1 MVSYSFTRQEII
13 LIISLHN
20 EVFTFFVLISR
31 IVIIATAGIV
41 LTMKEISRKLEYW
54 FFCGYCFWFQ
64 TIVSHG
70 I

>member
-31 IVIIATAGIV
+31 SNLDIVIIAAAGIV

-54 FFCGYCFWFQ
+54 IFCGY
-64 TIVSHG
+64 
-70 I
+70 